1 MNISKSFLED
11 LRSRISLSDLIGEKV
26 SWDEK
31 KSRVGQGDFW
41 APCPFHDEKTASFHV
56 DANKG
61 FYYCFGCHVK
71 GDCFTFLKEYDNL
84 SFPESVTVLAQR
96 AGIKLP
102 VGNKFQKESEKNKE
116 ILYEINHVAS
126 QFFVD
131 QLNKT
136 DANGCQR
143 YIKERGINKL
153 SVTEFGIG
161 FAPKSS
167 NKLCSFLKNKGF
179 ETTAIIESGL
189 CMISENDKEPFD
201 RFRNRLMF
209 PIKDERNKIIA
220 FGGRALDVNAKAK
233 YLNSPET
240 SIFSKGQII
249 YNYSNA
255 RTNIKKG
262 SALLV
267 VEGYMDVIALFQ
279 AGFPNAVAPMGTAM
293 TLAQLRLLWRLNRE
307 PIILLDGDKA
317 GRNATA
323 SVLSLAL
330 PFIEA
335 NQSLRFGILPVGQ
348 DPDDILKS
356 EGIESLRTIMDG
368 ALPLIDM
375 LWNNLTENQIY
386 DSPERKASLDLKLN
400 EQIKKIKNSHLR
412 HYFSTAVKEKKQQ
425 FFYEFKSKSQDQSAY
440 GSNREKQSQFTTNSG
455 PLIATRHSKL
465 SQKWNNIDIEV
476 QFNEGVI
483 LVGAM
488 NHPTVAYELENELSK
503 VNFKYLDLKKIR
515 DAILEEIPISET
527 TSTEEFQRRINDIIK
542 FNALQILYKIPH
554 LELHPYLLKTAG
566 DTNAKIAI
574 IDAIR
579 NHNSI
584 NQLNKEIEIAKN
596 EITHGAT
603 EDLTSRI
610 KNANRTLRESRK
622 GSESPVLNTDEMM
635 KESSERLNLM
645 IKGKIWL
652 KKK

>member
-1 MNISKSFLED
+1 MNITKSFLEN

-71 GDCFTFLKEYDNL
+71 GDCFTFLREYDNL
-84 SFPESVTVLAQR
+84 SFPEAVTVLAQR
-96 AGIKLP
+96 AGIQLP

-116 ILYEINHVAS
+116 PLYEINHVAS

-131 QLNKT
+131 QLNKS

-167 NKLCSFLKNKGF
+167 NKLFSFLKSKGF

-335 NQSLRFGILPVGQ
+335 NQSLRFGILPAGQ

-356 EGIESLRTIMDG
+356 EGVESLRTIIDG

-400 EQIKKIKNSHLR
+400 EQMKKIKNSHLR
-412 HYFSTAVKEKKQQ
+412 HYFLTAVKEKKQQ
-425 FFYEFKSKSQDQSAY
+425 FFYKFNSKTQDQSAY
-440 GSNREKQSQFTTNSG
+440 GSNRETQSQFSINSG
-455 PLIATRHSKL
+455 PLIATRRSRL

-483 LVGAM
+483 LLGAL

-503 VNFKYLDLKKIR
+503 VNFKYSALKKIR
-515 DAILEEIPISET
+515 DAILEEIPISEI
-527 TSTEEFQRRINDIIK
+527 TSTEEFQHRINGITK
-542 FNALQILYKIPH
+542 FNSLQTLYKIPH

-645 IKGKIWL
+645 VKDKIWL